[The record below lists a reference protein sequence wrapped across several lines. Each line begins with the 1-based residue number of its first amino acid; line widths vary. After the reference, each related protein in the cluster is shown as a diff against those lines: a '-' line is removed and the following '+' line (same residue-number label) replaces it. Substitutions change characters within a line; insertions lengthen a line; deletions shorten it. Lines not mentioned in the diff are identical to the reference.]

1 MSHHL
6 KNLILQHSG
15 FLRFATAL
23 AVVVGCISLTRL
35 TADEGIVPVKATTSG
50 TAAALKADGS
60 KSSKGPKGPQASKAL
75 QGFTPEREAAALTFV
90 RAHHPELAELLDRLK
105 TRRPQ
110 EYQKAVRELFRAS
123 ERLAQSQEMQPLRYE
138 MELNEWK
145 LQSRIQL
152 LVARMSM
159 GRTPEQEAE
168 LRQLLAE
175 QLAVHRELVKFTHE
189 RTAARA
195 AALQKELDELDA
207 DREQLVERRYQE
219 ALKTAGRPKPAGK
232 ATPSKNGAAKPSPGK
247 SGDGKSGDGKP
258 AEKKPSESP

>member
-1 MSHHL
+1 MTGHFE
-6 KNLILQHSG
+6 NLISQHSG
-15 FLRFATAL
+15 SLRFATAL
-23 AVVVGCISLTRL
+23 AVVVGCVSWTRL

-50 TAAALKADGS
+50 TAAVIKADAVKADAVNKADGS
-60 KSSKGPKGPQASKAL
+60 KSNKNVKGLQSPKGL

-105 TRRPQ
+105 SRRPQ

-123 ERLAQSQEMQPLRYE
+123 ERLAQSQELQPQRYE

-159 GRTPEQEAE
+159 GRTPELEAE
-168 LRQLLAE
+168 LRHLLAE

-195 AALQKELDELDA
+195 AALQKELDEL
-207 DREQLVERRYQE
+207 
-219 ALKTAGRPKPAGK
+219 GRPTARSWSS
-232 ATPSKNGAAKPSPGK
+232 AVI
-247 SGDGKSGDGKP
+247 
-258 AEKKPSESP
+258 KKL

>member
-6 KNLILQHSG
+6 KNLIPQHSG
-15 FLRFATAL
+15 LLRFATVL
-23 AVVVGCISLTRL
+23 VGVVGCISLTRL
-35 TADEGIVPVKATTSG
+35 TADEVIVPVKATTSG

-60 KSSKGPKGPQASKAL
+60 KSNKGPKGLQASKAL

-123 ERLAQSQEMQPLRYE
+123 ERLAQSQEQAPQRYE
-138 MELNEWK
+138 MELSEWK
-145 LQSRIQL
+145 LRSRIQL

-232 ATPSKNGAAKPSPGK
+232 ATPSKNGAAKSSPGK
-247 SGDGKSGDGKP
+247 SSDVKP